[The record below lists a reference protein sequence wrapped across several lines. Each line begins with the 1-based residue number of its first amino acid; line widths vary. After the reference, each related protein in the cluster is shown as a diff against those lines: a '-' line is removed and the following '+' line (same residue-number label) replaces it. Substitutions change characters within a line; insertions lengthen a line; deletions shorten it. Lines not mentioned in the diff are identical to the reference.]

1 MTDPVKIVEEIKAS
15 MQAMKDENAKIQAS
29 MNEAAAKTGREAAEA
44 LATAKAAAEKLQ
56 GLAQS
61 IVDMEQTLAEKVN
74 KGQASIQSLG
84 QLIIATDG
92 FKAYAKGNGS
102 GRFSFSANTII
113 GQEGSPPA
121 NSNVLV
127 PEYRLPG
134 IIPGAFRALRVADI
148 IPTGTMTGN
157 MMQVTRELAI
167 VNNAAETAEGA
178 QKPESSITFEL
189 KATPVATIATWLK
202 VSKQILEDA
211 PALASYIDNR
221 LRYMVDYRYDS
232 QLLNGDGT
240 GQNISGVL
248 DSGNYTAFT
257 PLTGYTILDNI
268 NKAIEQ
274 VRTDDYE
281 ATGIVLNPADWGNI
295 ERLKDTTGQYVV
307 GNPLSPI
314 MPSLWGKPVVV
325 TNAMPAGKI
334 LVGAFNISHQI
345 FNREGTVVEFFA
357 QDVDNVQKNLVTVR
371 AERRGLLATYRP
383 SAVRYGNATL

>member
-1 MTDPVKIVEEIKAS
+1 MTDPSKIVAEIKT
-15 MQAMKDENAKIQAS
+15 AMEEMKAENAKIQAS
-29 MNEAAAKTGREAAEA
+29 MKEANETTGKTAQEA
-44 LATAKAAAEKLQ
+44 LATAKAAADKLQ
-56 GLAQS
+56 GIAQS
-61 IVDMEQTLAEKVN
+61 IVDMEQTLAEGVK
-74 KGQASIQSLG
+74 KGTASIQTLG
-84 QLIIATDG
+84 QMIIATDG
-92 FKAYAKGNGS
+92 FKQYAKGNAGKS
-102 GRFSFSANTII
+102 FTFSNNTII

-134 IIPGAFRALRVADI
+134 IIPGAFRALRVQDI
-148 IPTGTMTGN
+148 LPSGTMTGN
-157 MMQVTRELAI
+157 MLQVTRELLAT
-167 VNNAAETAEGA
+167 NNAVEVAEGA
-178 QKPESSITFEL
+178 VKPESVLTFEL

-202 VSKQILEDA
+202 VSKQILDDA

-221 LRYMVDYRYDS
+221 LRYMVDFRYDS
-232 QLLNGDGT
+232 QLLNGDGN

-248 DSGNYTAFT
+248 DTGNFTAFT
-257 PLTGYTILDNI
+257 PLTGYTILDNL

-295 ERLKDTTGQYVV
+295 ERLKDSTGQYVV

-314 MPSLWGKPVVV
+314 VPSLWGKPVVV

-334 LVGAFNISHQI
+334 LVGAFDISHQV
-345 FNREGTVVEFFA
+345 FNREGTVVEFFE
-357 QDVDNVQKNLVTVR
+357 QDVDNVQRNLVTVR